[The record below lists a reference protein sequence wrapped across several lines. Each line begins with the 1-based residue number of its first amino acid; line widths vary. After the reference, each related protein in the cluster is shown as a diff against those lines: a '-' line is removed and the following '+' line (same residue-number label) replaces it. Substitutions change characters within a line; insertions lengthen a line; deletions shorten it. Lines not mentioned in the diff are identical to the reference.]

1 MRSTRATC
9 AGHTESDPGP
19 LMESISAPLIRIGIC
34 DDHPVFRGGVAALVQ
49 DEPGFELAFEVGT
62 AAELVA
68 RLEGDAAGPDVLL
81 LDFELP
87 DRHGLDVIEAASRRC
102 RVLILSAFDDPE
114 SIRAALERGAVGF
127 VRKDVPPRAVLK
139 AIRDASRGQ
148 TVLNA
153 DVAVQ
158 VAGALRARTPE
169 REISERLAQ
178 LTARQREV
186 LALLGEGRSN
196 REIGAALF
204 VSEGTVKNHVTQI
217 LQITGVPDR
226 TRLALL
232 LARSSRAGRP
242 R

>member
-1 MRSTRATC
+1 
-9 AGHTESDPGP
+9 
-19 LMESISAPLIRIGIC
+19 MESLPLIRIGIC
-34 DDHPVFRGGVAALVQ
+34 DDHPVFRGGIVALVE
-49 DEPGFELAFEVGT
+49 DEPGLELAFGVGT
-62 AAELVA
+62 AADLLA
-68 RLEGDAAGPDVLL
+68 RLEGDGALPDVLL

-87 DRHGLDVIEAASRRC
+87 DRHGLDVVAAASRRC

-114 SIRAALERGAVGF
+114 SIRTALERGAVGF
-127 VRKDVPPRAVLK
+127 VRKDAPPHAVLK

-153 DVAVQ
+153 DVAVH
-158 VAGALRARTPE
+158 VAGALRTRTPE
-169 REISERLAQ
+169 RDLAERLDQ

-196 REIGAALF
+196 REIAGALF

-217 LQITGVPDR
+217 LQISGVPDR

-232 LARSSRAGRP
+232 LARSGRAGRP